1 MNKHYPTR
9 DYKKENKAIK
19 RSRLFDVVAVWFI
32 MIAILYFAYCVVR
45 AIV

>member
-19 RSRLFDVVAVWFI
+19 RRRLFDVVAVWFI
-32 MIAILYFAYCVVR
+32 MFSFTYLAYLVMR